1 MWKHTP
7 LPPKKTE
14 SLYIIGYL
22 LKTYLKKP
30 GDLSLF
36 SLRNLGEFRQ
46 NKFKNTALQASK
58 NSKIILKYNRPLLK
72 IPEF

>member
-1 MWKHTP
+1 VKAH
-7 LPPKKTE
+7 PPSPQKNRI
-14 SLYIIGYL
+14 LIYYWL
-22 LKTYLKKP
+22 LTKTYLKKP